1 MMERDTRKMSD
12 IPQKIFLC
20 CQKEHRD
27 WFTPSQMVAQRVSF
41 CNRMEGGSP
50 IHYMI
55 KVYSLAEPVNTKEY
69 VKCGK
74 YRPFIVVHKRVT
86 VQQAFQQD
94 VSLFHTIGVIA
105 ALKPIGGLHRAISL
119 IPEAQQQLLNSMTCK
134 PRVSAVIR

>member
-1 MMERDTRKMSD
+1 
-12 IPQKIFLC
+12 
-20 CQKEHRD
+20 
-27 WFTPSQMVAQRVSF
+27 MVAQRVSF

-74 YRPFIVVHKRVT
+74 YRPFVVVHKRVT
-86 VQQAFQQD
+86 VQQAF
-94 VSLFHTIGVIA
+94 FHTIDVIA

>member
-1 MMERDTRKMSD
+1 
-12 IPQKIFLC
+12 
-20 CQKEHRD
+20 
-27 WFTPSQMVAQRVSF
+27 MVAQRVSF

-74 YRPFIVVHKRVT
+74 YRPFVVVHTRVT
-86 VQQAFQQD
+86 VQQAFHQD
-94 VSLFHTIGVIA
+94 ASLFHTIGVIA

>member
-1 MMERDTRKMSD
+1 
-12 IPQKIFLC
+12 
-20 CQKEHRD
+20 
-27 WFTPSQMVAQRVSF
+27 MVAQRVSF

-74 YRPFIVVHKRVT
+74 YRPFVVVHKRVT
-86 VQQAFQQD
+86 VQQALHQD

-105 ALKPIGGLHRAISL
+105 GIEADRRTPPRHIPNTGSPTAAFEQYDMQTKGIGSYKIIPAHLSRAS
-119 IPEAQQQLLNSMTCK
+119 
-134 PRVSAVIR
+134 